1 MDNGAGADSDI
12 GNQQSQQEERG
23 GSLMQLDRGGSF
35 YSLIRR
41 SIQAYV
47 DHDMAVHA
55 AALTYRVLFC
65 MFPFLL
71 FLIALLSF
79 FQLSEFFG
87 WLRQQASLFLPQPAL
102 EQVDVIILELQVP
115 QRGVLSIGAVTA
127 LWLASSAMRSLMKA
141 LNVVYSAKEAR
152 PAWKRYPLSVF
163 YTLGIALMLTAA
175 ATLLNVGT
183 RAIQWLAGYIG
194 MESVFV
200 MLWTWFRLPAALFLF
215 SLAVAIA
222 YHLVP
227 NVQHRFR
234 LLTAGS
240 LLSVIVWSIASL
252 AFIYYVQNFANYD
265 LMFGSIGAVI
275 VLLAYI
281 HLSISVL
288 LFGAEVNA
296 AIEMRPPS
304 RAIVR
309 RA

>member
-1 MDNGAGADSDI
+1 M
-12 GNQQSQQEERG
+12 
-23 GSLMQLDRGGSF
+23 LLDRRKRF
-35 YSLIRR
+35 YSLIKR

-55 AALTYRVLFC
+55 AALTYRVLFS
-65 MFPFLL
+65 MFPFML
-71 FLIALLSF
+71 FLIALLSL

-102 EQVDVIILELQVP
+102 DQVDAIMLELQVP
-115 QRGVLSIGAVTA
+115 KRGVLSIGAVMA
-127 LWLASSAMRSLMKA
+127 LWLASGAMRSLMKA
-141 LNVVYSAKEAR
+141 LNVVYSARESR

-175 ATLLNVGT
+175 ATLMNVGT
-183 RAIQWLAGYIG
+183 QAIEWLAGYLG
-194 MESVFV
+194 MESAFV
-200 MLWTWFRLPAALFLF
+200 MLWAWFRWPAALMLS
-215 SLAVAIA
+215 SLAVAVA

-234 LLTAGS
+234 LLSAGS
-240 LLSVIVWSIASL
+240 LLSVIVWSVASL
-252 AFIYYVQNFANYD
+252 AFSYYVQNFANYD
-265 LMFGSIGAVI
+265 VMFGSIGAVI

-296 AIEMRPPS
+296 VIETQAGPRTN
-304 RAIVR
+304 RER
-309 RA
+309 RAE